1 MIVLSLFD
9 GMACGYEALKT
20 AGIFVEKYYASEID
34 PYAIKIAKK
43 NHPDIIHLGDV
54 TKWHEWS
61 IPKPDLIIGGSP
73 CQGFSFA
80 GKQLAFDDPRS
91 KLFFEMTDIIR
102 HYNPQFKLLE
112 NVKMKKEFL
121 DIITDF
127 MDCGEPHF
135 INSALVSAQ
144 SRQRYYWYNW
154 DAPDP
159 VDRGI
164 LLKDVIER
172 NPEDIVV
179 MSDKFVA
186 RNKNHGCLITEDK
199 TKASSLSAMEHVKNG
214 RQGDYLMVDRDKSR
228 AIIASIGRTTE
239 REYFQKNQGQLV
251 LTNQSMIKGG
261 RIVGRRL
268 DENGKRDDYNMDIDI
283 EQMLEIRED
292 DKAGCLTTVRKDSVL
307 VQQYPRGRNP
317 GFTKEMDKSPTL
329 TSNSFEQNI
338 KIGEPIRIGTASD
351 IKGHDYNKRIYSTEG
366 KSPTSNACSGGNLEP
381 KVSSDGFVYRKLTP
395 VECERLQTLPDNYT
409 EGVSN
414 TQRYKMLG
422 NGWTKDVIAHLFS
435 HMPISDVERMMQ

>member
-102 HYNPQFKLLE
+102 YYNPQFKLLE

-144 SRQRYYWYNW
+144 NRQRYYWYNW
-154 DAPDP
+154 EAPEP
-159 VDRGI
+159 IDRGI
-164 LLKDVIER
+164 LLADIIENGDVGLIKDRGELKIR
-172 NPEDIVV
+172 NEKSMCIDANYYKGV
-179 MSDKFVA
+179 D
-186 RNKNHGCLITEDK
+186 NHGQRTI
-199 TKASSLSAMEHVKNG
+199 
-214 RQGDYLMVDRDKSR
+214 
-228 AIIASIGRTTE
+228 IGR
-239 REYFQKNQGQLV
+239 
-251 LTNQSMIKGG
+251 
-261 RIVGRRL
+261 
-268 DENGKRDDYNMDIDI
+268 
-283 EQMLEIRED
+283 
-292 DKAGCLTTVRKDSVL
+292 
-307 VQQYPRGRNP
+307 QYPRGKNA
-317 GFTKEMDKSPTL
+317 GFEKEISKSPTM
-329 TSNSFEQNI
+329 SANSWQQNFN
-338 KIGEPIRIGTASD
+338 IREKSKTIRVGGRSSPPDAKQNWD
-351 IKGHDYNKRIYSTEG
+351 AFFDG
-366 KSPTSNACSGGNLEP
+366 K
-381 KVSSDGFVYRKLTP
+381 DWRKLTP
-395 VECERLQTLPDNYT
+395 IECERLQTLPDNYT
-409 EGVSN
+409 KGVSD
-414 TQRYKMLG
+414 TQRYRMLG